1 MFILFLSLIFA
12 LCTHIYYAQS
22 RAKVVKILQTTI
34 FIIYLFSVLGILGRY
49 NLSVSPNFIIF
60 VLIILCAAMLLTPN
74 TLLQSG
80 RYRIIDT
87 LGRGG
92 FGITYLAEQVMARR
106 KVCIKEYFP
115 EDYYRRDSATGA
127 LSLSSEGFAQAMN
140 RYKAKFIKEAQTI
153 AALDHPNIIHI
164 HDIFEENNTAYY
176 VMEYVEGE
184 SLSEVVK
191 RGGVLSE
198 SQAVGYIRQVASALE
213 YIHSRQ
219 IMHLDVKPGNIMV
232 RPMDGSAILIDF
244 GLSKHYDAVSGEAT
258 STTPVGVSHGFAPIE
273 QYKRGGVSRFSP
285 ETDIYSLGATLYYL
299 VTGKI
304 PPEAATLV
312 TEPLNIPENISSK
325 LCGAISRA
333 MSVVPTQR
341 PHGAKELVAM
351 LESEV
356 ACEECEVVSYVADR
370 EKTVAVV
377 VDNDRTVM
385 NGVAAFNG
393 EVPPHNEIWYT
404 SSDRK
409 IVIPKS
415 AKAFGDSAFKDVGGK
430 TKFLSKLFSSPSW
443 SNTIQNGKGVI
454 RLNGD
459 VTEIGDSAFRG
470 CENLT
475 SIAIPESVT
484 RIESLAFDE
493 CCNLKSITI
502 PNGVETISGYSFYKC
517 SNLTDIVIPE
527 SVFAIGEGAFCGC
540 EKLTNIITPNGLPSV
555 CRLMLAGCRSLTSVT
570 ISDKVSIIH
579 SSAFSGCNSLTD
591 VVIPNS
597 VTTIGSYAFQEC
609 HSIRGI
615 TIPNSVKTIGESA
628 FSDCSS
634 MTDIVIPGSV
644 ATFDR
649 FAFSGCSSLRD
660 ISLCEGLSTIGDF
673 AFFKCSSLTSVTI
686 PISVTSIGVCAFY
699 LCENL
704 KSVYCRA
711 KLPPKLFIEGDDR
724 LRLDR
729 GATIFVPRDS
739 IAIYQSQWGE
749 YKEQIVGY
757 DFD

>member
-1 MFILFLSLIFA
+1 
-12 LCTHIYYAQS
+12 
-22 RAKVVKILQTTI
+22 
-34 FIIYLFSVLGILGRY
+34 
-49 NLSVSPNFIIF
+49 
-60 VLIILCAAMLLTPN
+60 MLLTPN

-127 LSLSSEGFAQAMN
+127 LSLSSEGFAETMN

-153 AALDHPNIIHI
+153 ATLDHPNIIHI

-312 TEPLNIPENISSK
+312 TEPLNIPERVSSTVRD
-325 LCGAISRA
+325 AISRA

-356 ACEECEVVSYVADR
+356 ACEECEVESYVADR

-404 SSDRK
+404 SSDGK

-415 AKAFGDSAFKDVGGK
+415 SKAFGDSAFKDAGGK

-484 RIESLAFDE
+484 RIKSLAFDE

-540 EKLTNIITPNGLPSV
+540 EKLQNIIIHSGLPSV
-555 CRLMLAGCRSLTSVT
+555 SREILKFCRSLISVT
-570 ISDKVSIIH
+570 LSNKVSIIQN
-579 SSAFSGCNSLTD
+579 SAFLGCSSLRSIT
-591 VVIPNS
+591 IPNS
-597 VTTIGSYAFQEC
+597 VTTIESWAFQDC
-609 HSIRGI
+609 NSLSSI
-615 TIPNSVKTIGESA
+615 TIPNSVTTIESWV
-628 FSDCSS
+628 FKNCNSLTSI
-634 MTDIVIPGSV
+634 TIPDSV
-644 ATFDR
+644 ANIENGI
-649 FAFSGCSSLRD
+649 FSGCSNLRD
-660 ISLCEGLSTIGDF
+660 ITLSEGLSTIGDF
-673 AFFKCSSLTSVTI
+673 AFAGCSSLTTI
-686 PISVTSIGVCAFY
+686 TLPSSVTSIGIGAFSCCDKFSS
-699 LCENL
+699 L
-704 KSVYCRA
+704 YCRA
-711 KLPPKLFIEGDDR
+711 MLPPKIINEDRYWGNDKDR
-724 LRLDR
+724 LSLR
-729 GATIFVPRDS
+729 GVAIYVPRDS
-739 IAIYQSQWGE
+739 VGIYQRQWGE